1 MAQKLAVVILNWN
14 GRHFLEQF
22 LPGVVKY
29 SSLEG
34 VRVVIADNAS
44 SDDSLEW
51 LAANYPHLDVLKFT
65 ENHGFAG
72 GYNLVFEQLDDE
84 IICLLNSDV
93 EIRNNWLPPV
103 LDYFAENKDVAV
115 VSSKLL
121 DQKQPEY
128 FEYASAAGGYID
140 TFGYPFCRGRIFESL
155 EKDHGQYD
163 AIEDVLWGAGAALFV
178 RRKVWLQLGGLDV
191 DFFAHMEEIDL
202 CWRIKNA
209 GHRVVSLPQSVVY
222 HVGGGTLPKNNP
234 KKTFLNFRNNLW
246 MLQKNI
252 PKKQLF
258 PLMFSRFFLDMLAMT
273 VFLFSGRFKDAG
285 AVCKAWQNVMATRRK
300 TLAKRKLTAGFSG
313 MSGKGFYKGS
323 ILWQYHI
330 KKRKTFKAIGL
341 TK

>member
-1 MAQKLAVVILNWN
+1 MVKKLAIVILNWN
-14 GRHFLEQF
+14 GRHFLERF
-22 LPGVVKY
+22 LPGVVNY
-29 SSLEG
+29 SDLDG

-44 SDDSLEW
+44 SDDSLKW
-51 LAANYPHLDVLKFT
+51 LAENYPTLDVLSFS

-93 EIRNNWLPPV
+93 EIRGDWLQPV
-103 LDYFAENKDVAV
+103 LDYFATENEVAAI
-115 VSSKLL
+115 SSKLL

-140 TFGYPFCRGRIFESL
+140 KFGYPFCRGRIFENL

-163 AIEDVLWGAGAALFV
+163 DIRDVLWGAGAALFV
-178 RRKVWLQLGGLDV
+178 RRKIWLELGGLDV

-209 GHRVVSLPQSVVY
+209 GHRVVSVPQSVVY

-234 KKTFLNFRNNLW
+234 RKTFLNFRNNLW
-246 MLQKNI
+246 MLQKNL
-252 PKKQLF
+252 PKRQRNRV
-258 PLMFSRFFLDMLAMT
+258 MFIRFFLDRLAALS
-273 VFLFSGRFKDAG
+273 FLFSGRFNDAA
-285 AVCKAWQNVMATRRK
+285 AVCKAWWNVWKTRK
-300 TLAKRKLTAGFSG
+300 HTLAKRKHMTKCSG
-313 MSGKGFYKGS
+313 MSGKGFYNGS
-323 ILWQYHI
+323 ILWQYHV
-330 KKRKTFKAIGL
+330 KKRKTFEDIIL